1 MTKVEVLY
9 SKDKLF
15 SIKYIL
21 FNGGTGRLK
30 YEITTI
36 KDKMFIFF
44 MVDFKKILFLI
55 LNITKDRKQ
64 DKNMILKRFWQ
75 DH

>member
-15 SIKYIL
+15 SIKYTL

-44 MVDFKKILFLI
+44 MVAFQKDIVFDFKQ
-55 LNITKDRKQ
+55 N
-64 DKNMILKRFWQ
+64 
-75 DH
+75 